1 MSLILNGDTGVSMV
15 QDGSIV
21 DADLALTA
29 NSPSIKTA
37 LNASG
42 NAPIFGC
49 RAWVNFNGTRNVTD
63 TGASTNGQPVKIRAS
78 GNVTSVVKEA
88 TGVYTVNFTTAMP
101 DANYCISGSAGDN
114 VAASGCWLGSG
125 TYPTLPNNNLIG
137 SCRVLVH
144 YSTSALTDTSHINIA
159 IFR

>member
-1 MSLILNGDTGVSMV
+1 MSVNISGDAGVDKV

-42 NAPIFGC
+42 TAPIFGC
-49 RAWVNFNGTRNVTD
+49 RAWVNFDGTRNVTD

-78 GNVTSVVKEA
+78 GNVTSVTKN
-88 TGVYTVNFTTAMP
+88 GVGDYTVNFTTAMS
-101 DANYCISGSAGDN
+101 DVNYSAVVSSVGVAQSNVQANS
-114 VAASGCWLGSG
+114 
-125 TYPTLPNNNLIG
+125 LIG
-137 SCRVLVH
+137 TSVI
-144 YSTSALTDTSHINIA
+144 STSSVRLVGAGPSADFSIVSA
-159 IFR
+159 SVFR